1 MSVACTFVIPLR
13 GATFVIAIL
22 IAVSSCSLEQGT
34 ERTSASKDSAQRTQT
49 SATQPTTTQLG
60 QPAELTWSSCVDDLA
75 AAAGLECAV
84 LEVPVNPAK
93 PSGPSTELALIRQ
106 TSTGSASE
114 RIGSLVINPG
124 GPGGSGL
131 EFLTSAAAAFP
142 AELTDAF
149 DLVSFD
155 PRGVASSSPVE
166 CLDDAAA
173 EDQLAGDLSP
183 DNEEELKQAVADQK
197 QFLAACQANS
207 AELLTHMSTA
217 DVAADLDQLRI
228 ALGDEKLTYLGF
240 SYGTAIGAVYATLY
254 PENSRALVL
263 DGSVSPKSTSEEEAL
278 AQAQGF
284 ENTLANFVKACNA
297 DTSCALGPDAAA
309 EIAAVRSDLEQ
320 KPLQVGTPSGTRTL
334 GVDLFDIGL
343 ATALYDTSL
352 WGTAAEAIRD
362 INTGGGQLILSLV
375 DRQLGRKPD
384 GSFDNSSAAQSMVSC
399 ADSTERPTVEESQQA
414 AERIQAAAPTF
425 GQALGWATLSCLGW
439 PMAPNPLPEITGR
452 GAPTVLV
459 VGTLGDPAT
468 PYAWAE
474 EMTAALESAVLLSY
488 EGDGHTAF
496 LRGGPCVDDAVV
508 TYLVDLTV
516 PKVGTR
522 CPDKEQ
528 DLSFGGLRD
537 EVISQL
543 VEGGLPKDLAECV
556 IDGVINETGSAEF
569 NRMVL
574 EEDIEKLSQLVTAQT
589 LGCAS
594 AGD

>member
-1 MSVACTFVIPLR
+1 VVTVIVSL
-13 GATFVIAIL
+13 ALAVIA
-22 IAVSSCSLEQGT
+22 SSCSLRNTAET
-34 ERTSASKDSAQRTQT
+34 TSATKDSARR
-49 SATQPTTTQLG
+49 SNNSSVEPPAG
-60 QPAELTWSSCVDDLA
+60 QPNEQTTLVWSSCSDDMA
-75 AAAGLECAV
+75 AVAGLECSTLQVAV
-84 LEVPVNPAK
+84 DPAK

-106 TSTGSASE
+106 ESTGTAQQ

-142 AELTDAF
+142 TELTDSF

-155 PRGVASSSPVE
+155 PRGVAASSPVRCE
-166 CLDDAAA
+166 DDAAL
-173 EDQLAGDLSP
+173 EQQLVGDLSP
-183 DNEEELKQAVADQK
+183 DTAQELNKALADQK
-197 QFLAACQANS
+197 KFLMACTANS
-207 AELLTHMSTA
+207 NELLRHMSTA

-284 ENTLANFVKACNA
+284 ENTLANFVAACNA
-297 DTSCALGPDAAA
+297 DKSCALGPDAAA
-309 EIAAVRSDLEQ
+309 KIKATRTALDD
-320 KPLQVGTPSGTRTL
+320 KPVKVKTASGTRSL

-362 INTGGGQLILSLV
+362 INTGGGQLIFSLV
-375 DRQLGRKPD
+375 DRQLGRQPD
-384 GSFDNSSAAQSMVSC
+384 GSFDNSGAAQAMVTC
-399 ADSTERPTVEESQQA
+399 ADSTERPTVEQSQQA

-425 GQALGWATLSCLGW
+425 GQALGWATLGCLGW
-439 PMAPNPLPEITGR
+439 PLAANPLPEITGK
-452 GAPTVLV
+452 GSPTVLV

-468 PYAWAE
+468 PYAWAKQ
-474 EMTAALESAVLLSY
+474 MTAALESAVLLTY

-496 LRGGPCVDDAVV
+496 LRGGPCVDNAVV
-508 TYLVDLTV
+508 TYLVKLTV
-516 PKVGTR
+516 PKMGTR
-522 CPDKEQ
+522 CANKEVK
-528 DLSFGGLRD
+528 LSFGGLRD
-537 EVISQL
+537 EVVSQL
-543 VEGGLPKDLAECV
+543 VESGLPKDLAECV
-556 IDGVINETGSAEF
+556 IDGVIAKSGNAEF

-574 EEDIEKLSQLVTAQT
+574 EEDIQKLSQLVAAQT

>member
-1 MSVACTFVIPLR
+1 MSVACTPVRTLR
-13 GATFVIAIL
+13 GATVVLAL
-22 IAVSSCSLEQGT
+22 VTLASSCSLGNSAES
-34 ERTSASKDSAQRTQT
+34 TSASKDSANRTKT
-49 SATQPTTTQLG
+49 SSTETTVPLG
-60 QPAELTWSSCVDDLA
+60 EPAALTWTSCEDDLA
-75 AAAGLECAV
+75 AAAGLECAS
-84 LEVPVNPAK
+84 LQVPIDPAK

-106 TSTGSASE
+106 PSTGSASE

-142 AELTDAF
+142 SELSDAF

-155 PRGVASSSPVE
+155 PRGVAASSPVE

-173 EDQLAGDLSP
+173 EEQLAGDLSP
-183 DNEEELKQAVADQK
+183 DTPEELSKAVADQK
-197 QFLAACQANS
+197 EFLAACKANS

-254 PENSRALVL
+254 PQNARALVL

-284 ENTLANFVKACNA
+284 ENTLANFVTACNA

-309 EIAAVRSDLEQ
+309 KIATTRAELEQ
-320 KPLQVGTPSGTRTL
+320 KPIQVVTPSGTRTL

-362 INTGGGQLILSLV
+362 INSGGGQLIFSLV
-375 DRQLGRKPD
+375 DRQLGREPD

-399 ADSTERPTVEESQQA
+399 ADSAQRPTVEESQQA
-414 AERIQAAAPTF
+414 AERIQAGAPTF

-439 PMAPNPLPEITGR
+439 PLAENPLPEITGK
-452 GAPTVLV
+452 GSPTVLV
-459 VGTLGDPAT
+459 VGTVGDPAT

-474 EMTAALESAVLLSY
+474 QMTAALESAVLLTY

-496 LRGGPCVDDAVV
+496 LRGGPCVDNAVV
-508 TYLVDLTV
+508 TYLIELTV
-516 PKVGTR
+516 PKLGTR

-543 VEGGLPKDLAECV
+543 VEGGLPKKLAECV
-556 IDGVINETGSAEF
+556 IDGVIKETGSAEF

-574 EEDIEKLSQLVTAQT
+574 EEDVEKLSQLVTAQT